1 MVAAF
6 LLTLIQSGLTL
17 LTPYLI
23 KVAID
28 QYITPGDLPGLARI
42 SVILA
47 IAFVLLFA
55 VSSIQNYTLAWVG
68 QRVLATLRGDLF
80 KHLQRLPLGT
90 MTATSP
96 G

>member
-68 QRVLATLRGDLF
+68 SACWQPCAEISSNIYSAC
-80 KHLQRLPLGT
+80 H
-90 MTATSP
+90 
-96 G
+96 